1 MADTDDAPGAAPA
14 PEKNFIAPR
23 DGMMILGLQ
32 LLLLLFRLG
41 SVPLLGPDEPR
52 YARVAV
58 EMARANEF
66 TTPTLGGEAWLE
78 KPPLYYWL
86 AGLGYRVLGE
96 TEAAARW
103 PAVFAALLLTGF
115 TGAVGA
121 RLFGAS
127 CGRIAMLILA
137 TSPLTFAYG
146 RAATMDMLVAAFI
159 TGASGA
165 FILSIL
171 GIAGASAVP
180 AAWALVGLAVLA
192 KGPIGVVIPAGLA
205 LLLLLLL
212 RRFELR
218 RVASPAALA
227 LSALIAAPGSSRS
240 MRIRASI
247 SSRCSSSTTTS
258 NASPPRSTIIPGR
271 VYYYVPVLLLG
282 VFPWTGVA
290 VAAGGALAA
299 VRRDHRLAVLAWML
313 VPLGLFSAA
322 GSKLPGYILPCLP
335 PLAIIMAL
343 AARRLV
349 KRDESA
355 AAARAAGL
363 IGLVAGAVLAALAIR
378 GLRGGEV
385 WGTQRND
392 ARGMGARDDV
402 HGLARFPGGSER
414 CAASAFHGA
423 AGFLLL
429 LSLVAPPVLEAMES
443 GRRLFLPA
451 QGREVLVA
459 GAWRTAWMAGYFY
472 NDGRVRELGPDW
484 AERIGGASRDSCSS
498 ALPNGSRCK
507 ARPDTGFW
515 NSRSAREAMFWLVS
529 RRPPP
534 DIFSGFR
541 TGLA

>member
-227 LSALIAAPGSSRS
+227 LSAVIAGPWFVAIYADQGFHFIEVFILNHNLERF
-240 MRIRASI
+240 
-247 SSRCSSSTTTS
+247 T
-258 NASPPRSTIIPGR
+258 STIHNHPGP
-271 VYYYVPVLLLG
+271 VYYYLPVLLLG

-313 VPLGLFSAA
+313 VPLGTLLRGGVEA
-322 GSKLPGYILPCLP
+322 PGLHP
-335 PLAIIMAL
+335 PLP
-343 AARRLV
+343 
-349 KRDESA
+349 
-355 AAARAAGL
+355 AAARHHPGPRRPAPRQTRRERSRGARGRTHRTRR
-363 IGLVAGAVLAALAIR
+363 GGAVLAALAIR

-385 WGTQRND
+385 WGRSAMMPAVWVLATTFMASRAFQ
-392 ARGMGARDDV
+392 GARSDALRV
-402 HGLARFPGGSER
+402 LST
-414 CAASAFHGA
+414 GA

-472 NDGRVRELGPDW
+472 NDGRVTELGPDW
-484 AERIGGASRDSCSS
+484 ADRIGGARAPTR
-498 ALPNGSRCK
+498 AL
-507 ARPDTGFW
+507 RPC
-515 NSRSAREAMFWLVS
+515 
-529 RRPPP
+529 
-534 DIFSGFR
+534 
-541 TGLA
+541 

>member
-227 LSALIAAPGSSRS
+227 LSAVIAVPWFVAIYADQGFHFIEVFILNHNLERF
-240 MRIRASI
+240 
-247 SSRCSSSTTTS
+247 T
-258 NASPPRSTIIPGR
+258 STIHNHPGP
-271 VYYYVPVLLLG
+271 VYYYLPVLLLG
-282 VFPWTGVA
+282 VFPWTGIA

-299 VRRDHRLAVLAWML
+299 VRRDHRLAILAWML

-335 PLAIIMAL
+335 PLAIILAL

-355 AAARAAGL
+355 GAARAAGL

-385 WGTQRND
+385 WGRSAMMPAVWVLATTFMASRAFQ
-392 ARGMGARDDV
+392 GARSDALRV
-402 HGLARFPGGSER
+402 LST
-414 CAASAFHGA
+414 GA

-472 NDGRVRELGPDW
+472 NDGRVTELGSDW
-484 AERIGGASRDSCSS
+484 ADRIGGAEPRLVLFGP
-498 ALPNGSRCK
+498 AEWRQVQG
-507 ARPDTGFW
+507 
-515 NSRSAREAMFWLVS
+515 SARYRVLELAVGPRGNVLARVS
-529 RRPPP
+529 AP
-534 DIFSGFR
+534 SS
-541 TGLA
+541 